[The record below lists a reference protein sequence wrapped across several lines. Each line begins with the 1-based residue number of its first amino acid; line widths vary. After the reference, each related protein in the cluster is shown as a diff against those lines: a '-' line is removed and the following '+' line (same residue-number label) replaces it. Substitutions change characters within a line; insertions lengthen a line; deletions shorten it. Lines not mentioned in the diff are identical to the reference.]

1 MSKLQRIFESTPE
14 ISFISPQKEFSLYW
28 NSFLESELGKIYQ
41 AIPWEKLIKSLKL
54 KDNRK
59 GRTSQFTPQGKLA
72 LMFLKAY
79 TGLSDRKLYE
89 HFNGSIQYQLFCGIF
104 LGPEKLADFKIIS
117 RIRTKLAK
125 SLNIRVTQDI
135 LAKAWKPYMENP
147 NIVLEDATCYE
158 SYMRYP
164 TNVKLLWECVEWM
177 HGQMKL
183 ICRYLKIPTP
193 RTKYLKQRDR
203 YFAFSRKR
211 RKSQK
216 EKTVLTRSLLH
227 LLNKL
232 IEEQDKI
239 EDQYRIYLQFP
250 EKYYKKRRVIRKV
263 LSQQQEM
270 FRTGNYSIPDK
281 IVSISKSYVRPIVR
295 GKETKKVE
303 FGAKVNMIQV
313 DGINFIEHLSFD
325 AFNEGP
331 RLIESVRYSRT
342 LFGKITHISAD
353 NIYATNANRKWCTGQ
368 KITTNFKRKGRA
380 GKHENHRQIIAAELR
395 KERATRME
403 GSFGTEKQHYSL
415 DKIKARTQL
424 NEILWIFFGV
434 HTANAVRI
442 AKRLAQEK
450 SHQIAA

>member
-1 MSKLQRIFESTPE
+1 MRKLQRIFESTPE

-28 NSFLESELGKIYQ
+28 NSFLESELGKTYQ
-41 AIPWEKLIKSLKL
+41 AIPWEKLIKPLKL
-54 KDNRK
+54 KDNRH
-59 GRTSQFTPQGKLA
+59 GRSSQFSPQGKLA

-79 TGLSDRKLYE
+79 SGLSDRKLFE
-89 HFNGSIQYQLFCGIF
+89 HLNGSIQYQLFCGII
-104 LGPEKLADFKIIS
+104 LGPDKLTDFKIIS
-117 RIRTKLAK
+117 RIRTEIAMK
-125 SLNIRVTQDI
+125 LNIKITQDI
-135 LAKAWKPYMENP
+135 LAKAWKPFMENP

-158 SYMRYP
+158 TYMRYP
-164 TNVKLLWECVEWM
+164 TNVKLLWESTEWM
-177 HGQMKL
+177 YGQLKL
-183 ICRYLKIPTP
+183 TCKYLKIPSP
-193 RTKYLKQRDR
+193 RTKYLKQRNR
-203 YFAFSRKR
+203 YFAYSRKR
-211 RKSQK
+211 RKSKK
-216 EKTVLTRSLLH
+216 ERTVLTRSLLH

-232 IEEQDKI
+232 IEEQDKL
-239 EDQYRIYLQFP
+239 EDQYRINLRFP
-250 EKYYKKRRVIRKV
+250 EKYRQRRRVIRRV

-270 FRTGNYSIPDK
+270 FTTGNYSIPDK
-281 IVSISKSYVRPIVR
+281 IVSISKSYIRPIVR

-353 NIYATNANRKWCTGQ
+353 AIYATNVNRKRCTGQ

-380 GKHENHRQIIAAELR
+380 GKHEDHRKIIASELN

-415 DKIKARTQL
+415 DKIKARTKQ

-450 SHQIAA
+450 SLQSAA